1 VYGSDSVSIGKRT
14 GVANMMRVVLHYR
27 VNGILRDWVC
37 TYDRLDHIINVCIEK
52 GFDIVGVFRLQNGMR
67 IVFSEDISK
76 GCVFADDAFEKLDK
90 AIKILNEVF
99 YDLVDP
105 EEEEND

>member
-1 VYGSDSVSIGKRT
+1 MFVQKIIDE
-14 GVANMMRVVLHYR
+14 
-27 VNGILRDWVC
+27 NGM
-37 TYDRLDHIINVCIEK
+37 EK
-52 GFDIVGVFRLQNGMR
+52 DYLGFRLQNGMR